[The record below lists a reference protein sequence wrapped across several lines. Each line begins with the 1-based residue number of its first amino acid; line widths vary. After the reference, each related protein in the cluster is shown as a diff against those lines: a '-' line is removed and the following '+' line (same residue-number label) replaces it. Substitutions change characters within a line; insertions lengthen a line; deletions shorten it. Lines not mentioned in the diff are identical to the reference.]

1 VRAVNLLDLA
11 LIVATVMFAI
21 GGFRQGFVTA
31 ALSFCG
37 FFGGAVLGAQ
47 LADPIASRLAPDSSW
62 RIAIAVAVVLG
73 LALLGQVLAVSI
85 GSQVRARLT
94 WRPAQTVDSVLGA
107 VVSAVAVLLVF
118 WMVATPLAAA
128 PYPRVAAAVRDSQVI
143 RGVNDVVPRPVRSL
157 YSSLR
162 DAVRTYDFPE
172 VFGPLVPTRV
182 RNVPKPD
189 PQLLRSPAVTEA
201 KPSVVKITGLAP
213 SCARRVEGSG
223 FVYATDRIM
232 TNAHVVAGVGRPSVQ
247 VADGEPRQATVV
259 LYDPDRDVAVLH
271 VPDLGVRPLSF
282 APRPVD
288 TGDDAIVLGYPEDG
302 PFFAGAARI
311 RDRMDIRGPDI
322 YDDRTV
328 TREVYSIYADVRS
341 GNSGGPLI
349 APDGSVLGVIFAAA
363 VDQQFTGFALTA
375 AEVADDAR
383 TAAGATAG
391 VPTGDCA

>member
-1 VRAVNLLDLA
+1 VNLLDLA
-11 LIVATVMFAI
+11 LIVAAVMFAI

-47 LADPIASRLAPDSSW
+47 LADPIARRLAEDSSW
-62 RIAIAVAVVLG
+62 RVAAAVAVVLAV
-73 LALLGQVLAVSI
+73 ALLGQVIAVAV
-85 GSQVRARLT
+85 GSQLRQRLT
-94 WRPAQTVDSVLGA
+94 WRPAQTVDAVLGA

-118 WMVATPLAAA
+118 WMVATPLASA
-128 PYPRVAAAVRDSQVI
+128 PYPRVSAAVRDSQVI
-143 RGVNDVVPRPVRSL
+143 RGVDDVVPRQVRSL

-162 DAVRTYDFPE
+162 DAVRSYDFPE

-182 RNVPKPD
+182 RNVPAPD
-189 PQLLRSPAVTEA
+189 AKLLRSRAVTTVR
-201 KPSVVKITGLAP
+201 PSVVKITGLAP

-223 FVYATDRIM
+223 FVYATDRIL
-232 TNAHVVAGVGRPSVQ
+232 TNAHVVAGVGQPSVE
-247 VADGEPRQATVV
+247 VGAERRQATVV
-259 LYDPDRDVAVLH
+259 LYDPAKDVAVLH
-271 VPDLGVRPLSF
+271 VPDLGLRPLSF
-282 APRPVD
+282 AEQPVD
-288 TGDDAIVLGYPEDG
+288 SEADAIVLGYPEDG

-311 RDRMDIRGPDI
+311 RDRMEIRGPDI

-328 TREVYSIYADVRS
+328 IRQVYSIYGDVRS

-349 APDGSVLGVIFAAA
+349 APDGTVLGVIFAAA

-375 AEVADDAR
+375 AEVAADAR
-383 TAAGATAG
+383 VGARATAG

>member
-1 VRAVNLLDLA
+1 VNVLDIA

-47 LADPIASRLAPDSSW
+47 LADPVAGRLAEDSSW
-62 RIAIAVAVVLG
+62 RVAVAVAVVLAF
-73 LALLGQVLAVSI
+73 ALLGQVIAVSI
-85 GSQVRARLT
+85 GSQLRQRLT

-107 VVSAVAVLLVF
+107 VVSAIAVLLVF
-118 WMVATPLAAA
+118 WMVATPLAAT
-128 PYPRVAAAVRDSQVI
+128 PFPRVASAVRDSSVI
-143 RGVNDVVPRPVRSL
+143 RGVNDLVPRPVRSL

-162 DAVRTYDFPE
+162 DAVRSYDFPE

-182 RNVPKPD
+182 RTVPAPD
-189 PQLLRSPAVTEA
+189 PALLRSRAVTA
-201 KPSVVKITGLAP
+201 VRPSVVKITGVAP

-223 FVYATDRIM
+223 FVYAPDRIM
-232 TNAHVVAGVGRPSVQ
+232 TNAHVVAGVDQVDVQ
-247 VADGEPRQATVV
+247 VDGQERQATVV
-259 LYDPDRDVAVLH
+259 LYDPERDVAVLH
-271 VPDLGVRPLSF
+271 VPDLGLKPLSF

-288 TGDDAIVLGYPEDG
+288 TNADAIVLGYPEDG

-311 RDRMDIRGPDI
+311 RDRMEIRGPDI
-322 YDDRTV
+322 YNDRTV
-328 TREVYSIYADVRS
+328 TRQVYSIYGDVRS

-349 APDGSVLGVIFAAA
+349 APNGSVLGVIFAAA

-375 AEVADDAR
+375 AEVANDAQIGS
-383 TAAGATAG
+383 GATNQ

>member
-1 VRAVNLLDLA
+1 MNLLDIA

-47 LADPIASRLAPDSSW
+47 LADPVAGRLAQDSSW
-62 RIAIAVAVVLG
+62 RIAVAVAVVLA
-73 LALLGQVLAVSI
+73 LALLGQVLAVSL
-85 GSQVRARLT
+85 GNQLRQRLT
-94 WRPAQTVDSVLGA
+94 WRPAQTVDSILGA

-118 WMVATPLAAA
+118 WMVATPLASA
-128 PYPRVAAAVRDSQVI
+128 PFPRVASAVRDSQVI
-143 RGVNDVVPRPVRSL
+143 RGVDDVVPQRVRSL

-162 DAVRTYDFPE
+162 DAVRSYDFPE

-182 RNVPKPD
+182 RQVPAPD
-189 PQLLRSPAVTEA
+189 PALLRTRAVTTVR
-201 KPSVVKITGLAP
+201 PSVVKITGLAA

-223 FVYATDRIM
+223 FVYARDRIM
-232 TNAHVVAGVGRPSVQ
+232 TNAHVVAGIDQPSVQ
-247 VADGEPRQATVV
+247 VAGERREATVV

-271 VPDLGVRPLSF
+271 VPDLGLQPLSF

-288 TGDDAIVLGYPEDG
+288 TGADAIVLGYPEDG

-311 RDRMDIRGPDI
+311 RDRMEIRGPDI
-322 YDDRTV
+322 YNDRTV
-328 TREVYSIYADVRS
+328 TREVYSIYGDVRS

-349 APDGSVLGVIFAAA
+349 APNGSVLGVIFAAA
-363 VDQQFTGFALTA
+363 VDQQYTGFALTA

-383 TAAGATAG
+383 TAAAATAE

>member
-1 VRAVNLLDLA
+1 VNLLDLA

-47 LADPIASRLAPDSSW
+47 LADPVAGRLAQESSW
-62 RIAIAVAVVLG
+62 RIAIAVAVVLAV
-73 LALLGQVLAVSI
+73 ALLGQVLAI
-85 GSQVRARLT
+85 AAGSQLRQRLT
-94 WRPAQTVDSVLGA
+94 WRPVQTVDSVLGA
-107 VVSAVAVLLVF
+107 AVAAVAVLLVF
-118 WMVATPLAAA
+118 WMIATPLASA

-143 RGVNDVVPRPVRSL
+143 RGVNDVVPQRVRSL

-162 DAVRTYDFPE
+162 DAVRSYDFPE

-182 RNVPKPD
+182 RQVPEPD
-189 PQLLRSPAVTEA
+189 PALLRSRAVTTVR
-201 KPSVVKITGLAP
+201 PSVVKITGLAE

-223 FVYATDRIM
+223 FVYAQDRIM
-232 TNAHVVAGVGRPSVQ
+232 TNAHVVAGIDQPFVQLAGERRP
-247 VADGEPRQATVV
+247 ATVV
-259 LYDPDRDVAVLH
+259 LYDPDRDIAVLR
-271 VPDLGVRPLSF
+271 VPDLGLRPLAF

-288 TGDDAIVLGYPEDG
+288 TGADAIVLGYPEDG

-311 RDRMDIRGPDI
+311 RDRMEIRGPDI
-322 YDDRTV
+322 YNDRTV
-328 TREVYSIYADVRS
+328 TREVYSIYGDVRS
-341 GNSGGPLI
+341 GNSGGPLV
-349 APDGSVLGVIFAAA
+349 ARDGSVLGVIFAAA

-383 TAAGATAG
+383 TASGATAE
-391 VPTGDCA
+391 VPTGECA